1 MANKNKLFGRTKC
14 TTPTHTTKRTAGP
27 GRKKKTTNGNTNN
40 EVCIAHNTVII

>member
-1 MANKNKLFGRTKC
+1 MANKKKLFGRTKC
-14 TTPTHTTKRTAGP
+14 TTPTTKRTAVP